1 LGGPKTSAS
10 ARYLDGID
18 AMPKGM
24 KGIEDMEQIYEILLR
39 RNLTENIARDIFYNN
54 LSPVIKTACG

>member
-1 LGGPKTSAS
+1 
-10 ARYLDGID
+10 
-18 AMPKGM
+18 M